1 MNILILNWRDPKN
14 PKSGG
19 AEIVTLE
26 HAKAWIKAGYK
37 VTWFTSK
44 FKHSKTEEF
53 LDGIKIIRAGNF
65 ITVYL
70 LAPIFYLF
78 TKNKFDLVIDE
89 IHGLPF
95 FTPLY
100 VRKPKIAFIH
110 EVAGEIWDYMYPF
123 RINILG
129 KFIEPFFYLP
139 YEGIPL
145 WTDADSTIN
154 DLVKCGIRRKDC
166 VAIN

>member
-26 HAKAWIKAGYK
+26 HAKAWIKSGNT

-44 FKHSKTEEF
+44 FSGAKNEEKI
-53 LDGIKIIRAGNF
+53 DGVNIVRRGNF

-70 LAPIFYLF
+70 LAPFFYLSRQSSREGG
-78 TKNKFDLVIDE
+78 FDLVIDE

-100 VRKPKIAFIH
+100 VRKPKIRFGQKI
-110 EVAGEIWDYMYPF
+110 Y
-123 RINILG
+123 NL
-129 KFIEPFFYLP
+129 
-139 YEGIPL
+139 
-145 WTDADSTIN
+145 
-154 DLVKCGIRRKDC
+154 
-166 VAIN
+166 

>member
-26 HAKAWIKAGYK
+26 HAKAWIKHDHK

-44 FKHSKTEEF
+44 FEGSKTNE
-53 LDGIKIIRAGNF
+53 KIDNVNIVRRGNF
-65 ITVYL
+65 LTVYF
-70 LAPIFYLF
+70 LAPFFYLLSG
-78 TKNKFDLVIDE
+78 NKFDIVIDE

-95 FTPLY
+95 FTPIF

-110 EVAGEIWDYMYPF
+110 EVAGEIWEYMFPF
-123 RINILG
+123 PPGLV
-129 KFIEPFFYLP
+129 FCYL
-139 YEGIPL
+139 EDG
-145 WTDADSTIN
+145 T
-154 DLVKCGIRRKDC
+154 
-166 VAIN
+166 